1 MARLRIVMPTRPM
14 SRRADEAHEPRR
26 LVMPKLPKLMRPMRP
41 MSHKRLRRL
50 IWPTRPLMPL
60 KPPRPTRLMWPISPA
75 MLAMLTRPRPMK
87 PTKLR
92 PIHEADVKA
101 GAIVTKEI
109 EANMINEIIAADEA
123 IVINEVF
130 AVNEAI
136 LDCMSV

>member
-1 MARLRIVMPTRPM
+1 
-14 SRRADEAHEPRR
+14 
-26 LVMPKLPKLMRPMRP
+26 
-41 MSHKRLRRL
+41 
-50 IWPTRPLMPL
+50 
-60 KPPRPTRLMWPISPA
+60 
-75 MLAMLTRPRPMK
+75 MK

-136 LDCMSV
+136 LDDAANEAIVVDADGGGSWLS